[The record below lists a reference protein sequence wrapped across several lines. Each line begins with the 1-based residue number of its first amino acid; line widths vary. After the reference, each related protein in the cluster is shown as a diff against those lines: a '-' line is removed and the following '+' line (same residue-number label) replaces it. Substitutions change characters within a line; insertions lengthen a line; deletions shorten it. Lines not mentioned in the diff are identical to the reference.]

1 EEVIRVG
8 HVLVDGALDQAK
20 AERPGV
26 EVQVLLGIPADG
38 RDVMDAVDGAHD
50 EVPCLIIPGA
60 SAPGYPPALVCTGPF
75 VYDLPAGLKGDPM
88 PSILR
93 RAAVFALLALPAL
106 AAFAQPAGSSSPR
119 ALPGLDLSA
128 LDRSVQPC
136 DDFYQFACGGW
147 MAKNPVPPDRSRWGS
162 FEELA
167 IRNRSVMRDVLEKA
181 AKPEPAR
188 DRIDQKI
195 GDYYASCMDEAGIEA
210 KGAAPLEPQLH
221 RIAALQ
227 TRDEVAAVLA
237 RLHAEGVPALFRFT
251 SQPDF
256 KNAVLNIAV
265 VDQGGLALP
274 DRDYYLSDEARFTD
288 IRKHY
293 LVHVQKMFELMGEPQ
308 DAAVKD
314 AQTVLD
320 VETALAKQSLDR
332 VSRRDPAK
340 RYHPMKREQLAALA
354 PSLDWNAY
362 FTAAESPAFTEVNVG
377 WPDFFAGV
385 NELLAAKSLDDWK
398 TYFRWQAVHEAAPFL
413 AAAFVNEDFDF
424 FERTLRGSKELR
436 PRWERCVEHTDR
448 QLGEALGQ
456 RYVEAA
462 FGPES
467 RARTSKMVV
476 ALEAALQRDI
486 RELPWMT
493 ETTKKRAL
501 EKLAAIANKIG
512 YPEHWRDY
520 SKLSVVRGDALGN
533 LQRAAAFEAARQ
545 RAKIGRKV
553 DPSEW
558 TMTPP

>member
-1 EEVIRVG
+1 LLPGCELPGSGSLGQGKLEPVRVAKAQGVLAEAALRRFGGHAHRCQPVAPEAEAPRGDRKPDLDRQADPLAPVGHLRPGKEGQIGAGVTLGIGVEEVIRVG

-265 VDQGGLALP
+265 VD
-274 DRDYYLSDEARFTD
+274 
-288 IRKHY
+288 
-293 LVHVQKMFELMGEPQ
+293 
-308 DAAVKD
+308 
-314 AQTVLD
+314 
-320 VETALAKQSLDR
+320 
-332 VSRRDPAK
+332 
-340 RYHPMKREQLAALA
+340 
-354 PSLDWNAY
+354 
-362 FTAAESPAFTEVNVG
+362 
-377 WPDFFAGV
+377 
-385 NELLAAKSLDDWK
+385 
-398 TYFRWQAVHEAAPFL
+398 
-413 AAAFVNEDFDF
+413 
-424 FERTLRGSKELR
+424 
-436 PRWERCVEHTDR
+436 
-448 QLGEALGQ
+448 
-456 RYVEAA
+456 
-462 FGPES
+462 
-467 RARTSKMVV
+467 
-476 ALEAALQRDI
+476 
-486 RELPWMT
+486 
-493 ETTKKRAL
+493 
-501 EKLAAIANKIG
+501 
-512 YPEHWRDY
+512 
-520 SKLSVVRGDALGN
+520 
-533 LQRAAAFEAARQ
+533 
-545 RAKIGRKV
+545 
-553 DPSEW
+553 
-558 TMTPP
+558 